1 MKSFGVCFE
10 PLLLLQGLC
19 MSFLTQLRQDQHH
32 LVIGLVQQCLGITEQ
47 SLQTTI
53 PSPKG
58 YKATK
63 VEGFWLA
70 LGSELPI
77 ILDNFVLTKSV
88 KLNLKNLARVVS
100 ARYPAF

>member
-1 MKSFGVCFE
+1 
-10 PLLLLQGLC
+10 

-32 LVIGLVQQCLGITEQ
+32 LVMGLVQQCLGITEQ
-47 SLQTTI
+47 SLKGTI
-53 PSPKG
+53 APPKG
-58 YKATK
+58 YKATQ

-70 LGSELPI
+70 VGSEEPV

-100 ARYPAF
+100 ARYYLVEG